1 MEIMGYTVSTALI
14 WIAIAVVFA
23 VIEGF
28 TMGLT
33 TIWFTIGGVVASIVA
48 IAGGPEFVQV
58 IVFLAVS
65 ILLLYFT
72 RPLAEKKLK
81 IGTEKTNVETLPGET
96 GIVIKEIAPH
106 NTGQVKAQG
115 QIWTA
120 ISDIGG
126 TLTAGTAVCVLRVE
140 GVKLVVK
147 PLEENHNTEV

>member
-23 VIEGF
+23 IIEGI

-48 IAGGPEFVQV
+48 IAGAPEFVQV

-81 IGTEKTNVETLPGET
+81 IGSEKTNVETLPGET
-96 GIVIKEIAPH
+96 GIVIKEISPH

-126 TLTAGTAVCVLRVE
+126 TLIEGTAVCVLRVE
-140 GVKLVVK
+140 GVKLVVR